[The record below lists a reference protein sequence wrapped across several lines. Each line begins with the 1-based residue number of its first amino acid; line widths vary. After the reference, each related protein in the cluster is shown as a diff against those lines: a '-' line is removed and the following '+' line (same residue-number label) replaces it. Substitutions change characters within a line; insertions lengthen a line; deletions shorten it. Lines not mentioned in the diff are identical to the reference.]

1 MVTFVKSK
9 CSLSRMPLN
18 PALRERLERCSSLPT
33 LPAVAIR
40 ILELC
45 QKDNLDLVEIAAMIS
60 NDPSLAA
67 KLIKTA
73 NSPIFAVRREVTTIS
88 YAISL
93 LGINAI
99 RTLVLSFS
107 LSKTCQTGNTPGL
120 KDYWQRSVLSA
131 LAAREVCQGDQIGSR
146 DEAFLCG
153 LLQDIGMLA
162 LARVATVEYPKLLA
176 EANRDHD
183 KLIQLE
189 RAALGADHAEVG
201 AWLLDRWRAPRLLAE
216 IVAASHEAGRIDS
229 DEELSFLA
237 KAVAISGRFADLWA
251 GNREVAPA
259 LLSRELAGLWPDGGL
274 DSAAV
279 SARLIEHAPQLAP
292 LFEVKLDASEMASV
306 LEEAQ
311 EVMLSLSVRASQE
324 LNDIHDALQ
333 RLESRT
339 ATLLVEAQRDP
350 LTGVANRGYINTYL
364 EEVFRAAV
372 ELSRHIGVIF
382 ADVDHFKLVNDTYGH
397 SAGDTVLQSVAQRI
411 TQGLRGGDFVGR
423 YGGEEF
429 VIIIRANDDAELL
442 TVAERLRQTIAGAP
456 HSIGNGRSIPV
467 TISLGC
473 TLLDKLRHLTS
484 RALIEEADTALYAAK
499 RGGRNRCELSMP
511 AAVAGS

>member
-1 MVTFVKSK
+1 
-9 CSLSRMPLN
+9 MPLN

-45 QKDNLDLVEIAAMIS
+45 QKENLDLAEIAAIIS

-107 LSKTCQTGNTPGL
+107 LSKTCQTGNAPGL

-131 LAAREVCQGDQIGSR
+131 LAAREVCQGEQIGSR

-162 LARVATVEYPKLLA
+162 LARVATGEYPKILA

-183 KLIQLE
+183 AVILLE
-189 RAALGADHAEVG
+189 RQAFGCDHAEVG
-201 AWLLDRWRAPRLLAE
+201 AWLLERWRAPRLLADM
-216 IVAASHEAGRIDS
+216 VACSHEPGRIGN
-229 DEELSFLA
+229 DEDLSFLA
-237 KAVAISGRFADLWA
+237 KAVAISGSFADLWA
-251 GNREVAPA
+251 GNREMAPA
-259 LLSRELAGLWPDGGL
+259 LLGRELAGLWPDGGGP

-279 SARLIEHAPQLAP
+279 SGRLIEHAPQLAP

-324 LNDIHDALQ
+324 LNDIHDALK

-350 LTGVANRGYINTYL
+350 LTGVANRGYVNTYL
-364 EEVFRAAV
+364 EDVFRAAV

-442 TVAERLRQTIAGAP
+442 TVAERVRQTIAGAP
-456 HSIGNGRSIPV
+456 HTIGNGRSLPV

-473 TLLDKLRHLTS
+473 TLLDKLRHPTS
-484 RALIEEADTALYAAK
+484 RALLEEADSALYAAK
-499 RGGRNRCELSMP
+499 RAGRNRCELSTP
-511 AAVAGS
+511 SAVATS